1 MPDEDV
7 DMPDLGE
14 QPIEEPTI
22 EPEHIPVPVGC

>member
-1 MPDEDV
+1 MPDED

-22 EPEHIPVPVGC
+22 EPENITVPVGC